1 MSLDVM
7 LYRKLY
13 LSYDEGKTYEES
25 RECVYDA
32 NITHNL
38 SQMAFQS
45 DLYDAL
51 WSPEDKGYKK
61 AEDIIESLRKGLK
74 LLESDPGRFKK
85 FNPGNGWG
93 DYEGL
98 VCFVRRYLT
107 ACLEYPTAEIQISR

>member
-25 RECVYDA
+25 IECVYEA

-38 SQMAFQS
+38 SQMAHQA

-51 WSPEDKGYKK
+51 WSPEDKGYEK
-61 AEDIIESLRKGLK
+61 AEDIIEPLRKGLK
-74 LLESDPGRFKK
+74 LLESDPERFEK
-85 FNPGNGWG
+85 FNAKNGWG
-93 DYEGL
+93 TYENL
-98 VCFVRRYLT
+98 VSFVKEYLE
-107 ACLEYPTAEIQISR
+107 ACLEYPTTEIQISR